1 MIKKNSTGQPKLVYI
16 IETILRLVY
25 IRIQFLFKFLIMK
38 KFNNNLASFAFK
50 EVSLKIEKIF
60 YDLVNNIDE
69 NIKY

>member
-1 MIKKNSTGQPKLVYI
+1 
-16 IETILRLVY
+16 
-25 IRIQFLFKFLIMK
+25 MK